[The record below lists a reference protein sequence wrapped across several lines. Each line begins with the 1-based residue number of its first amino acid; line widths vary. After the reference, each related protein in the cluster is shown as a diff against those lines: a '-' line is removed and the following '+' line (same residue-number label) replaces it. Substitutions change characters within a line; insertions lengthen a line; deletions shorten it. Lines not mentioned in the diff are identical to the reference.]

1 MEGRE
6 EDRMI
11 RKIKE
16 WRPMVNR
23 KEGRPKLRWE
33 DQVLEDMRKLN
44 IPDITSKEDEE
55 EDIIPLSQLVER
67 LRDKETEE
75 LLVELRRDFQRLRK
89 TCELNRTPEAKQ
101 KVITD

>member
-1 MEGRE
+1 M
-6 EDRMI
+6 DASQ
-11 RKIKE
+11 KTIKNCFE
-16 WRPMVNR
+16 
-23 KEGRPKLRWE
+23 KAGF
-33 DQVLEDMRKLN
+33 
-44 IPDITSKEDEE
+44 SKEDEE